1 MTYFFVAVTLWL
13 AMIIIG
19 IQAAMELIKML
30 LDFVKDRINN
40 RTTN

>member
-1 MTYFFVAVTLWL
+1 MTYFFVAVILWL

-19 IQAAMELIKML
+19 VQAGVELVKMV

>member
-30 LDFVKDRINN
+30 LEFIKDRINN